1 MACQCELN
9 QDEIQA
15 LKSVFEFV
23 LKHGKSPATKNLQL
37 SLDKPEEEIIHILD
51 SLEKKGD
58 LLLRK
63 KRTQKI
69 ISIYPLSLKPTQHHI
84 TLEDGATLF
93 AMCAVD
99 ALGMPIMFNKN
110 VRIASRCEECKQEM
124 VFEVKNGEIT
134 FQSHPNAMICSPKSH
149 VYPAAVTCCPLVNF
163 FCCRK
168 HADQWLTNNAGLV
181 GSINQA
187 SVRRRFPKIQECWK
201 RYGET
206 LGVR

>member
-9 QDEIQA
+9 QDEVEA
-15 LKSVFEFV
+15 LKSVFEYV
-23 LKHGKSPATKNLQL
+23 LKRGKPPATEDLRL
-37 SLDKPEEEIIHILD
+37 SIDKPEEEIIRILD
-51 SLEKKGD
+51 RLEKKGD

-63 KRTQKI
+63 KGTQEI
-69 ISIYPLSLKPTQHHI
+69 ISIYPLSLEPTQHRI
-84 TLEDGATLF
+84 TLEDGTTLF

-99 ALGMPIMFNKN
+99 ALGMPIMFNRN
-110 VRIASRCEECKQEM
+110 VRITSRCEECKHEM
-124 VFEVKNGEIT
+124 VFEVKNGEIA

-149 VYPAAVTCCPLVNF
+149 VHPAAVTCCPLVNF

-168 HADQWLTNNAGLV
+168 HADQWLANNPRLG
-181 GSINQA
+181 GSITQA
-187 SVRRRFPKIQECWK
+187 SVRRRFPKIRECWK